1 MNNPDAR
8 GRSKPVH
15 EFLVLAVEG
24 IPIEALTYKQGYRA
38 RMQRAGI
45 TQRQLCDA
53 MGTDHSRISKWLRP
67 EYDLMFSTIRRMEIA
82 LQIVLEQRSP

>member
-1 MNNPDAR
+1 MTGAI
-8 GRSKPVH
+8 
-15 EFLVLAVEG
+15 LVLAG
-24 IPIEALTYKQGYRA
+24 DGSPIEALTYKQGYRA
-38 RMQRAGI
+38 RMQAAGI

-82 LQIVLEQRSP
+82 MQTVLKQKAAK